1 MRDDATLTRMLRA
14 VAEGDADALRTLY
27 DLTAP
32 KLHGV
37 ILRIQRDRS
46 VAEDVLQDVYLRVW
60 QAAGSYAPES
70 GRPLTWLC
78 TIARNR
84 AIDGI
89 RRRGEIQGPEREDG
103 EDWVERLIDPHDT
116 EAAIVG
122 RDALAAC
129 LGRLDAAQRACVVLA
144 YCEGWSRE
152 ELAQRYDRPVNT
164 IKTWLHRSL
173 SALKGCLEEGS

>member
-1 MRDDATLTRMLRA
+1 MRDEAALTEILGAVAAGDARALRA
-14 VAEGDADALRTLY
+14 LY

-32 KLHGV
+32 KLYGV

-70 GRPLTWLC
+70 GRPMTWLC

-89 RRRGEIQGPEREDG
+89 RRRGEVQGPVREDG
-103 EDWVERLIDPHDT
+103 EDWVERLMDPHDT
-116 EAAIVG
+116 EAAILV
-122 RDALAAC
+122 RDALGAC
-129 LGRLDAAQRACVVLA
+129 LGRLEATQRACVVLA

-152 ELAQRYDRPVNT
+152 ELARRYDRPVNT
-164 IKTWLHRSL
+164 VKTWLHRAL
-173 SALKGCLEEGS
+173 AALKGCLEEES